1 MTIGTIAKA
10 NMLSQLMGEQM
21 SAQIS
26 QMQASQSF
34 SIIESDFAHDSVTHG
49 DEMLKVVRAMDW
61 IQILTIV
68 LTPLTLGASFAT
80 AGLSEALATAVSLSS
95 AGAQVTLGS
104 ATAGTQS
111 YKAGLD
117 SQIASNKSS
126 IDSMNHNIK
135 TNFDS
140 LKHES
145 ETQIKV
151 GGDIAQMIFN
161 EGQIASQ
168 KIIGR

>member
-1 MTIGTIAKA
+1 MTIGIIAKA
-10 NMLSQLMGEQM
+10 NMLSELMGEQM

-34 SIIESDFAHDSVTHG
+34 SNVESDFAHDSVTQG
-49 DEMLKVVRAMDW
+49 DKMLKVVRIMDW

-68 LTPLTLGASFAT
+68 LTPFTLGASFAT
-80 AGLSEALATAVSLSS
+80 AGMSEGLATAVSLSS

-104 ATAGTQS
+104 ATAGTQG

-117 SQIASNKSS
+117 SQIASNKSGVDS
-126 IDSMNHNIK
+126 INHNIK

-151 GGDIAQMIFN
+151 GGGIAQMILN

>member
-1 MTIGTIAKA
+1 MTTGTIAKA
-10 NMLSQLMGEQM
+10 CTLSCLMSEQI

-26 QMQASQSF
+26 QMEASQSF
-34 SIIESDFAHDSVTHG
+34 SNLESNFAHNSVIEG
-49 DEMLKVVRAMDW
+49 DKMLKVIRAMEW

-68 LTPLTLGASFAT
+68 LTPLTLGAGFAT
-80 AGLSEALATAVSLSS
+80 AGIGEGLATAVSLST
-95 AGAQVTLGS
+95 AGAQITLGS
-104 ATAGTQS
+104 AAAGTQA
-111 YKAGLD
+111 YKADLD
-117 SQIASNKSS
+117 SQIAINKSS
-126 IDSMNHNIK
+126 VDTVNHNIK

-151 GGDIAQMIFN
+151 GGGIAQMIFN

-168 KIIGR
+168 KNNR